1 MKKNQTNMN
10 NSMCNTNEKVKSNNK
25 IFNSGMSQGDMK
37 ELDQGDIKNNNNSRI
52 KDEIRTSS
60 DY

>member
-10 NSMCNTNEKVKSNNK
+10 NSMCNTNEKVESNNK